1 MNHIGLIL
9 RKVYFN
15 KLSGRVRFS
24 RGSVKKE
31 IDFRE
36 GELVMAKTD
45 VPEERL
51 GEIMFKLGL
60 ISDETHAHLE
70 RYIVPDQAIGK
81 TLAQK
86 GLTSQRNITDGVVY
100 QIKEITLS
108 LFPHFDAEIIFQED
122 PAVGGESSVPEIN
135 IPHLIEDGIRRM
147 DFHPELKK
155 YLETKAPYPK
165 NKTFLE
171 LLTEEER
178 EMLGKIKGGMASV
191 GIWRTLKYNPEFF
204 WKSLYLFYCLNLV
217 DFRDKDQIRGEEA
230 GDEEDVSVEAHY
242 EEEIEE
248 VLAFKEKLR
257 TFNYYQILG
266 VTKNASDEDIKKA
279 YFHLARKFHPDS
291 FPRSLPPNHQAVV
304 SEVFD
309 NITKAYR
316 TLASPELKRGY
327 DLKTPIAGAMGG
339 GRDVLKT
346 ADHKFRQA
354 KTLYSQG
361 RYEDSII
368 LLEEVTRLNRMK
380 GAYFLLLA
388 LSETKMPSMR
398 KKAEEDFLRAI
409 ELEPWNPECYVGLGI
424 LYREEGMTLKATRLF
439 QKALQYDAEHEIA
452 LKELAA
458 IGGAKKETGLKSLL
472 SKNLFGSKK
481 K

>member
-1 MNHIGLIL
+1 MNHIGLVL

-15 KLSGRVRFS
+15 KMSGKILFN

-31 IDFRE
+31 IYFRE
-36 GELVMAKTD
+36 GELVQAKTN

-51 GEIMFKLGL
+51 GEIMFRLGL

-70 RYIVPDQAIGK
+70 RYIVPDQVIGK

-86 GLTSQRNITDGVVY
+86 GLTSQRNITDGVAY
-100 QIKEITLS
+100 QVKEITLS
-108 LFPHFDAEIIFQED
+108 LFPHFDAEIVFQED
-122 PAVGGESSVPEIN
+122 PLAGGENAAAEIN
-135 IPHLIEDGIRRM
+135 VPYLIEDGIRRM
-147 DFHPELKK
+147 DFHPEMKK

-165 NKTFLE
+165 SNSFLD

-178 EMLGKIKGGMASV
+178 EMLGKIKGGMSSI

-217 DFRDKDQIRGEEA
+217 DFRDQDQILGEEA
-230 GDEEDVSVEAHY
+230 RDEDEAAAPPHS
-242 EEEIEE
+242 EEEMEE
-248 VLAFKEKLR
+248 VLAFREKLQ

-266 VTKNASDEDIKKA
+266 VPKNASDEDIKKA
-279 YFHLARKFHPDS
+279 YFLLARKFHPDS
-291 FPRSLPPNHQAVV
+291 FNRSLPPNYQAIVA
-304 SEVFD
+304 EVFD

-316 TLASPELKRGY
+316 TLATPELKKGY
-327 DLKTPIAGAMGG
+327 DLKTPIAGASEG
-339 GRDVLKT
+339 GRDILKT

-361 RYEDSII
+361 RYEDAII
-368 LLEEVTRLNRMK
+368 LLEEVTRLNRTK

-439 QKALQYDAEHEIA
+439 QKALQYDADHEIA
-452 LKELAA
+452 LRELAA
-458 IGGAKKETGLKSLL
+458 IGGGKKETGLKGLF